1 MALLNSSLALR
12 NTHALQDVDPEAPIV
27 PVPVSAVKP
36 IALIDE
42 RLSVSLTVANL
53 ISFKLCEI
61 LQPISVLVCLVNVD
75 MVTINSAT

>member
-12 NTHALQDVDPEAPIV
+12 NTHTLQDVDPEAPIV